1 MNKKQAEAQ
10 LEHMEMVLS
19 RLEREMYKCRGEI
32 ALMKSEIL
40 GALGDNHGNGK
51 DKAQAYSAQAYQRV

>member
-1 MNKKQAEAQ
+1 VNKKQAEAQ

-40 GALGDNHGNGK
+40 GDNHGNGK
-51 DKAQAYSAQAYQRV
+51 DKTQAYSAQAYQRV